1 MIYYPLNRMCVNN
14 HDGLPVAPKL
24 CPVRN
29 AWTQVLKAWS
39 TIYMEGTLTSGND
52 DWGANRSMEWDH
64 LLTSK
69 TLVLPTLTIRQY
81 LFNMQTIC
89 FKNFHDDS

>member
-1 MIYYPLNRMCVNN
+1 
-14 HDGLPVAPKL
+14 
-24 CPVRN
+24 
-29 AWTQVLKAWS
+29 
-39 TIYMEGTLTSGND
+39 MEGTLTSGND